1 MTPSFA
7 QQIVAESIRSQL
19 SPDVKTTI
27 TENEKA
33 EKIVEWIA
41 AQPEPVL
48 RIEITDAFGYGY
60 SKTVVCKII
69 NKLEK
74 DGRIEKTGNR
84 RNMRFAAI

>member
-1 MTPSFA
+1 MMPSFA
-7 QQIVAESIRSQL
+7 QQLVAESIRSQM
-19 SPDVKTTI
+19 SPDVKVTV
-27 TENEKA
+27 TECEKA
-33 EKIVEWIA
+33 EKIMEWIA

-60 SKTVVCKII
+60 SKTVVCKIL

-84 RNMRFAAI
+84 RNMRISIK